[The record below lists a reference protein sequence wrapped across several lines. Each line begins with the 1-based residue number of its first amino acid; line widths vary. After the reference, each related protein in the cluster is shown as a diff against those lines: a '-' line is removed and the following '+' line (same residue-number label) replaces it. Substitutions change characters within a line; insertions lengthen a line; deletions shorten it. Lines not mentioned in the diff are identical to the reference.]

1 MPLVVALRAAVAAD
15 AFCVGRSRFVD
26 GQSALATRGR
36 HNIPDQQ
43 MFDGKINFQNKIET

>member
-1 MPLVVALRAAVAAD
+1 MPLVVALRAAV

-26 GQSALATRGR
+26 GQSALATTGR

-43 MFDGKINFQNKIET
+43 MFGGKINFKNKIKT